1 MTSLCPTLRAL
12 LKLGFEPRSPKFGAP
27 TVGYKFDCLD
37 LTASDCINRH
47 FQRTIMLSGVL
58 STRSTIAVIES
69 EMPHDLDLPQDA
81 AAWLSYALRSYQQK
95 LSPLPEW
102 MIEGEKN
109 WDVIPFIREAR
120 ASEERIRAYDKRTR
134 CNLDRDCARMLRA
147 KLQAE
152 LPKHP
157 IDISV
162 IFSFDGRV
170 LSVQIDQV
178 LFDTIG
184 SGEAW
189 PKLYQVMMSKQTRLP
204 KRFMSPVVEMSFY
217 NGWFNFGS
225 LRYQGRELRPA
236 LIDHKEH

>member
-1 MTSLCPTLRAL
+1 MKGLCPTLCGL
-12 LKLGFEPRSPKFGAP
+12 LTLGFELRPAKFGAP
-27 TVGYKFDCLD
+27 TVGYRFAELD

-58 STRSTIAVIES
+58 STGSTIAVIES
-69 EMPHDLDLPQDA
+69 EMPHDLELPQDA
-81 AAWLSYALRSYQQK
+81 AAWLSYALRSYQQR

-109 WDVIPFIREAR
+109 WDVIPFIRDAR
-120 ASEERIRAYDKRTR
+120 AYERRTR
-134 CNLDRDCARMLRA
+134 CNLDRDCARMLKA

-157 IDISV
+157 MDISV
-162 IFSFDGRV
+162 IFTFDGRV

-178 LFDTIG
+178 LFETIG

-189 PKLYQVMMSKQTRLP
+189 PNLYQVMMSKQTRLP

-217 NGWFNFGS
+217 NGRFNFGS
-225 LRYQGRELRPA
+225 LRYQGREIQPVLV
-236 LIDHKEH
+236 DHKEH